1 MIKNKI
7 IIGMAAFSVLALG
20 IATASAQSQKGFSGV
35 VQGKVTDAAGQP
47 VAGAYVK
54 LKNAERRL
62 GFMVI
67 SRDGGTFTAK
77 QLPPGNYA
85 LQGVGGDFQSKWSDA
100 VAVADTGAAQQNL
113 SLTDKRAPDLA
124 PAWPRMLPP
133 EVAATMPL
141 PEGAGKDIVEA
152 RCTACHRQER
162 FVGRGSTPQEWHE
175 VVGEMRKNMKD
186 GKQPDLTE
194 EEAEKVVSYLAKAW
208 PPMATPD
215 ENSRLPHTLVQG
227 DARKY
232 RVVQIDL
239 PNPKSEP
246 HDIAVDP
253 QGMAWSNERVGGKM
267 ARFDPNALTVT
278 EVEVPMLTPDK
289 KARPGNLQIGADG
302 ILWMPELN
310 DNRWVSYDIK
320 ADKWT
325 SYPFPAAIRGRPN
338 GNSMALS
345 PDGTIWS
352 TGPGAARRYDPSTKQ
367 WSAWDTPTW
376 AQTHRN
382 PGGYGIAI
390 AGDGRA
396 WFALSL
402 ADKLT
407 RVNAKTGDVEEF
419 KIPYEGTAFP
429 RRMSPDPSGDVWA
442 ALWQGG
448 KLVRVNQSTGAMT
461 VIDPPTPNNGAYA
474 ITVDKAS
481 KDVWVTLHRVDKVG
495 RYIPSKNEWTEFSLP
510 QAETDVR
517 RVEIDPHNPKRI
529 FWSGVSYHARQGFIE
544 LLDE

>member
-1 MIKNKI
+1 MKNPTI
-7 IIGMAAFSVLALG
+7 VGAVALLVL
-20 IATASAQSQKGFSGV
+20 TAGYAQAPAQSPKAFSGV
-35 VQGKVTDAAGQP
+35 VQGTVKDSSGQP
-47 VAGAYVK
+47 VAGAFVK
-54 LKNAERRL
+54 LRNAERRL
-62 GFMVI
+62 LVMVI

-77 QLPPGNYA
+77 QLPAGSYA
-85 LQGVGGDFQSKWSDA
+85 LQSVGGDMQSKWSEP
-100 VAVADTGAAQQNL
+100 VAVADTGAAHQDL
-113 SLTDKRAPDLA
+113 ALTDKRGPDLA

-133 EVAATMPL
+133 EVAATMTL
-141 PEGAGKDIVEA
+141 PEGTGKDIVEA
-152 RCTACHRQER
+152 RCTSCHRQER
-162 FVGRGSTPQEWHE
+162 FVGRGSTQEQWHE
-175 VVGEMRKNMKD
+175 VVTEMRKNMKET
-186 GKQPDLTE
+186 KLPDLTE
-194 EEAEKVVSYLAKAW
+194 DEAEKVVHYLAGAW
-208 PPMATPD
+208 PPMADPD
-215 ENSRLPHTLVQG
+215 PNSRFPHTLVPPG

-253 QGMAWSNERVGGKM
+253 WGIAWSNERVGGKM
-267 ARFDPNALTVT
+267 SRFDRNTLTLS
-278 EVEVPMLTPDK
+278 EVEVPMLTPGK

-325 SYPFPAAIRGRPN
+325 SYPFPSGLRGRPN

-345 PDGTIWS
+345 PDGSIWS
-352 TGPGAARRYDPSTKQ
+352 TGPGAARRYDPATKQ
-367 WSAWDTPTW
+367 WTAWDTPTW
-376 AQTHRN
+376 TQTHRN

-407 RVNAKTGDVEEF
+407 RVNAKTGDVDEF

-429 RRMSPDPSGDVWA
+429 RRMSSDPSGDVWA

-448 KLVRVNQSTGAMT
+448 KLVRVNQATGAMT

-474 ITVDKAS
+474 ITVDRIS

-495 RYIPSKNEWTEFSLP
+495 RYNPAKSEWTEFPLP

-517 RVEIDPHNPKRI
+517 RVEIDPNNPKLI

>member
-1 MIKNKI
+1 MKNQKI
-7 IIGMAAFSVLALG
+7 AGIAAFVVLAAG
-20 IATASAQSQKGFSGV
+20 CTAAAAQTAKSYSGV
-35 VQGKVTDAAGQP
+35 VEGKVTDSAGKP
-47 VAGAYVK
+47 VAGADVK

-62 GFMVI
+62 RVMVI
-67 SRDGGTFTAK
+67 SRDGGTFVAK
-77 QLPPGNYA
+77 QLPAGNYV
-85 LQGVGGDFQSKWSDA
+85 LQSVGGDFQSGWSKP
-100 VAVADTGAAQQNL
+100 VAVSDTGTAHQDL
-113 SLTDKRAPDLA
+113 SLTDKRGPDLA

-133 EVAATMPL
+133 EIAASMKL
-141 PEGAGKDIVEA
+141 PDGPGKDIVEA
-152 RCTACHRQER
+152 RCTSCHQQDR
-162 FVGRGSTPQEWHE
+162 FVGRGVDREEWHAT
-175 VVGEMRKNMKD
+175 VTEMRKNMKEA
-186 GKQPDLTE
+186 KLPDLTDQ
-194 EEAEKVVSYLAKAW
+194 EAESVVNYLASNW
-208 PPMATPD
+208 PPMAVPD
-215 ENSRLPHTLVQG
+215 ENSRFPHTLVQG

-253 QGMAWSNERVGGKM
+253 WGFAWSNERVGGKM
-267 ARFDPNALTVT
+267 SKFDPNALTLT
-278 EVEVPMLTPDK
+278 EVDVPMLTPGK

-320 ADKWT
+320 ADKWS

-345 PDGTIWS
+345 SDGTIWS
-352 TGPGAARRYDPSTKQ
+352 TGPGAARRYDPATGQ
-367 WSAWDTPTW
+367 WAAWDTPTW

-396 WFALSL
+396 WFALSN

-407 RVNAKTGDVEEF
+407 RVNAKTGDVDEF
-419 KIPYEGTAFP
+419 KLPYEGRAFP

-448 KLVRVNQSTGAMT
+448 KLVRVHPDGQME
-461 VIDPPTPNNGAYA
+461 VFDPPTPLNGAYA
-474 ITVDKAS
+474 ITVDRATKN
-481 KDVWVTLHRVDKVG
+481 VWVTLHRVDKVG
-495 RYIPSKNEWTEFSLP
+495 RFNPATKEWTEF
-510 QAETDVR
+510 
-517 RVEIDPHNPKRI
+517 
-529 FWSGVSYHARQGFIE
+529 
-544 LLDE
+544 

>member
-7 IIGMAAFSVLALG
+7 IIGMAAFSVLALS
-20 IATASAQSQKGFSGV
+20 IATAQAYSGV
-35 VQGKVTDAAGQP
+35 VEGKVTDADGKP

-54 LKNAERRL
+54 LKNADRHL
-62 GFMVI
+62 GVMVI

-77 QLPPGNYA
+77 QLPAGNYV
-85 LQGVGGDFQSKWSDA
+85 LQSVGGDLQSKWSAPVSVPDSGTA
-100 VAVADTGAAQQNL
+100 HQDLA
-113 SLTDKRAPDLA
+113 LTDKRAPDLA

-133 EVAATMPL
+133 EIAATMQL
-141 PEGAGKDIVEA
+141 PEGPGKDIVEA
-152 RCTACHRQER
+152 RCTACHQQER
-162 FVGRGSTPQEWHE
+162 FVGRGSTPEQWHE
-175 VVGEMRKNMKD
+175 VVTEMRKNMKEI
-186 GKQPDLTE
+186 KMPDLTD
-194 EEAEKVVSYLAKAW
+194 EEAEKVVHYLAAAW
-208 PPMATPD
+208 PPMAAPD
-215 ENSRLPHTLVQG
+215 ENSRFPHTLVPAG
-227 DARKY
+227 DARQY

-253 QGMAWSNERVGGKM
+253 SGIAWSNERVGAKM
-267 ARFDPNALTVT
+267 SKFDPEALTLT
-278 EVEVPMLTPDK
+278 EVEVPMLTPGK
-289 KARPGNLQIGADG
+289 KARPGNLQINADG
-302 ILWMPELN
+302 MLWMPELN

-320 ADKWT
+320 NDKWT
-325 SYPFPAAIRGRPN
+325 SYPFPAALRGRPN
-338 GNSMALS
+338 GNSMALH

-352 TGPGAARRYDPSTKQ
+352 TGPGAARRYDPATKQ
-367 WSAWDTPTW
+367 WAAWDSEIW
-376 AQTHRN
+376 AQTKRN

-396 WFALSL
+396 WFALSN
-402 ADKLT
+402 ADIIT
-407 RVNAKTGDVEEF
+407 RVDAKTGDVKDF
-419 KIPYEGTAFP
+419 KLPYEGRAFP
-429 RRMSPDPSGDVWA
+429 RRMSSDPSGDVWA

-448 KLVRVNQSTGAMT
+448 KLVRINQTTGAMT

-481 KDVWVTLHRVDKVG
+481 KNVWVTLHRVDKVA
-495 RYIPSKNEWTEFSLP
+495 RYNPSKNEWTEFSLP